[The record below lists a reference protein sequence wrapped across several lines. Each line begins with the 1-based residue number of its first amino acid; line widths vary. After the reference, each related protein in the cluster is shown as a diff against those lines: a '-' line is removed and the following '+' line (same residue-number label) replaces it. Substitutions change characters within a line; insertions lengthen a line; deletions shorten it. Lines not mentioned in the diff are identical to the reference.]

1 MDNVPLPAPVSPTS
15 EERTLAM
22 VAHLA
27 AFAGH
32 MFPFAHII
40 APLIIWMI
48 KRDASAFINDQ
59 GKESV
64 NAQITITIYAV
75 ICVPLCLI
83 GIGILM
89 LIALWLASV
98 ILVIVAAM
106 AAYEGRA
113 YRYPLILRL
122 VK

>member
-1 MDNVPLPAPVSPTS
+1 MDNIPLNAPVLPTS
-15 EERTLAM
+15 EERTMAM

-32 MFPFAHII
+32 LFPFAHII
-40 APLIIWMI
+40 APLIVWVI
-48 KRDASAFINDQ
+48 KRDSSRFVDDQ

-64 NAQITITIYAV
+64 NAQITATIYAA
-75 ICVPLCLI
+75 ICVPLCLVLV
-83 GIGILM
+83 GFVG
-89 LIALWLASV
+89 LIVLYLANV
-98 ILVIVAAM
+98 VLVIMAAM

>member
-1 MDNVPLPAPVSPTS
+1 MENPSLNAPVLPTS
-15 EERTLAM
+15 DERTMAM
-22 VAHLA
+22 AAHLA

-32 MFPFAHII
+32 LFPFAHII
-40 APLIIWMI
+40 APLIVWTM
-48 KRDASAFINDQ
+48 KRDTSAFVNDQ

-64 NAQITITIYAV
+64 NAQIAVTIYAA
-75 ICVPLCLI
+75 ICVPLCFI
-83 GIGILM
+83 GIGIIM
-89 LIALWLASV
+89 LIALWLANV
-98 ILVIVAAM
+98 ILVIIAAM

>member
-1 MDNVPLPAPVSPTS
+1 M
-15 EERTLAM
+15 AM
-22 VAHLA
+22 AAHLA

-32 MFPFAHII
+32 LFPFAHII
-40 APLIIWMI
+40 APLIVWMI
-48 KRDASAFINDQ
+48 KRDTSAFVNDQ

-64 NAQITITIYAV
+64 NAQIAVTIYAV
-75 ICVPLCLI
+75 ICVPLCFI

-89 LIALWLASV
+89 LIALWLANV
-98 ILVIVAAM
+98 ILVIIAAM